1 MATVD
6 CKCRWALLVV
16 GILAA
21 NCLFSCSAFVHAAPG
36 SSGEGDEAKKK
47 DLRDKGL
54 ILVKIWCLVI
64 LFAVTFAGGISPYFL
79 RWNQSFLA
87 LGTQF
92 AGGVF
97 LGTALMH
104 FLSDSNQTFQDL
116 GLKEYP
122 MAFMLCSLGYILT
135 MLADCVLL
143 WVNQKNSV
151 GNDCVKGKDAAEE
164 ESGGGGG
171 ERRRG
176 RRAWA
181 GESALLILALC
192 FHSVF
197 EGMAVGVAESKSGAW
212 RALWTVCLHKVFAA
226 TAMAMALLRMKPNR
240 PFFSCMAYA
249 FAFGISSPVGVSI
262 GIIVDSTTEGPVARW
277 LFAIT
282 MGLATGI
289 FIYVALHHMLRGAH
303 SHAHAQASGNNSS
316 TAREE
321 DDGEGDDRH
330 GPSLYN
336 FLAFLLGVAVIAVAM
351 IWDT

>member
-6 CKCRWALLVV
+6 CKCRWALLAI
-16 GILAA
+16 GILA
-21 NCLFSCSAFVHAAPG
+21 NCLLSSPSFVHAEPG
-36 SSGEGDEAKKK
+36 SGEGDEANKR
-47 DLRDKGL
+47 DLRNKGL
-54 ILVKIWCLVI
+54 ILVKIWCLLI

-135 MLADCVLL
+135 MLADCVFL
-143 WVNQKNSV
+143 WVNQRNSV
-151 GNDCVKGKDAAEE
+151 GSDCIKGKEAAEE
-164 ESGGGGG
+164 GGSGGGS
-171 ERRRG
+171 RRRG

-197 EGMAVGVAESKSGAW
+197 EGMAVGVAESKGGAW

-240 PFFSCMAYA
+240 PFLSCMAYA

-262 GIIVDSTTEGPVARW
+262 GIIVDSTTEGPVAQW

-303 SHAHAQASGNNSS
+303 SHAQAPGSNSS
-316 TAREE
+316 ATREE
-321 DDGEGDDRH
+321 DDGTGEG

>member
-1 MATVD
+1 MGRVD
-6 CKCRWALLVV
+6 CKCRWVLIAV
-16 GILAA
+16 GILA
-21 NCLFSCSAFVHAAPG
+21 NCLLTCPGLVHAAAAG
-36 SSGEGDEAKKK
+36 SDHEDGVKKS

-64 LFAVTFAGGISPYFL
+64 VFAVTFAGGISPYFW
-79 RWNQSFLA
+79 RWNQSFLEV
-87 LGTQF
+87 GTQF

-104 FLSDSNQTFQDL
+104 FLSDSNQAFQDL

-122 MAFMLCSLGYILT
+122 MAFLLCSLGYALT
-135 MLADCVLL
+135 MMGDFVVL
-143 WVNQKNSV
+143 WFNHRSSM
-151 GNDCVKGKDAAEE
+151 GSECGDGKASEE
-164 ESGGGGG
+164 GGGGG
-171 ERRRG
+171 RG
-176 RRAWA
+176 RRQGRKARA

-197 EGMAVGVAESKSGAW
+197 EGLAVGVAESKGGAW

-226 TAMAMALLRMKPNR
+226 TAMAIALLRTKPNR
-240 PFFSCMAYA
+240 ALLSCVAYA
-249 FAFGISSPVGVSI
+249 SAFAISSPVGVSI
-262 GIIVDSTTEGPVARW
+262 GIVVDSTTEGPVARW

-289 FIYVALHHMLRGAH
+289 FIYVALNHMLRGAH
-303 SHAHAQASGNNSS
+303 AHAQAQGPRSNSCR
-316 TAREE
+316 AREE
-321 DDGEGDDRH
+321 DDDNGDDGR

-336 FLAFLLGVAVIAVAM
+336 FLAFLLGVGVIAVAM

>member
-1 MATVD
+1 MGTVD
-6 CKCRWALLVV
+6 CKCQWALLAV
-16 GILAA
+16 GILA
-21 NCLFSCSAFVHAAPG
+21 NCLLTCPGFVQAAPG
-36 SSGEGDEAKKK
+36 SGHDDEAKKS

-64 LFAVTFAGGISPYFL
+64 VFAVTFTGGISPYFW
-79 RWNQSFLA
+79 RWNQSFLVV
-87 LGTQF
+87 GTQF

-104 FLSDSNQTFQDL
+104 FLSDSNQAFQDL
-116 GLKEYP
+116 GLKDYP
-122 MAFMLCSLGYILT
+122 MAFMLCSLGYVLT
-135 MLADCVLL
+135 MLGDCVLL
-143 WVNQKNSV
+143 WVNQRNNV
-151 GNDCVKGKDAAEE
+151 GNECGKGKEAAEE
-164 ESGGGGG
+164 GDGSGGRSSGGGS
-171 ERRRG
+171 RRR
-176 RRAWA
+176 RAA
-181 GESALLILALC
+181 ATGESTLLILALC

-197 EGMAVGVAESKSGAW
+197 EGMAVGVAESKGGAW

-226 TAMAMALLRMKPNR
+226 TAMAIALLRMKPNR
-240 PFFSCMAYA
+240 PFLSCVAYA

-289 FIYVALHHMLRGAH
+289 FIYVALNHMLRGAH
-303 SHAHAQASGNNSS
+303 AQAPRNNSG
-316 TAREE
+316 TTREE
-321 DDGEGDDRH
+321 DDDDGDDRH

-336 FLAFLLGVAVIAVAM
+336 FLAFLLGVGVIAVAM